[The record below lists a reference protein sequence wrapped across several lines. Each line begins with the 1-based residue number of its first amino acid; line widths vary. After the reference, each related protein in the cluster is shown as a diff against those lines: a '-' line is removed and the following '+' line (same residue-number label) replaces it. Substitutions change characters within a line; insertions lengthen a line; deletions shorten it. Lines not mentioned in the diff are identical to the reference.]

1 MLSPMNGKSSE
12 ITQSVYPS
20 YLRGVDFQRRIGELN
35 AMLAVCTVCPFHCGI
50 DRSRGTEGRC
60 RSGILPKVASW
71 NIHHGEEPPISGKG
85 GSGTIFFSGC
95 SFRCVFCQNYP
106 ISQLGHGREITVT
119 ELADRMLL
127 LQKKGAHNIN
137 LVTPTH
143 FVPQIVEALASAVQ
157 RGLRIPLVYNS
168 NGYED
173 VETLKLL
180 EGIIDIYLPDMKY
193 GENSNAERYS
203 GVNGYVERNRAAV
216 YEMYRQVG
224 VLQVDD
230 KGIAQKGLII
240 RHLVLPGNA
249 ANTKEV
255 LESIARISPSIP
267 VSLMSQYFPAH
278 RAHAI
283 PELNRKLSAEEYTF
297 ATDILDRFK
306 LENGWTQPLD

>member
-1 MLSPMNGKSSE
+1 MNGKSPVKA
-12 ITQSVYPS
+12 QSVYPS
-20 YLRGVDFQRRIGELN
+20 YLHGVDFQRRINELN
-35 AMLAVCTVCPFHCGI
+35 ALLTGCTVCPFHCGI

-71 NIHHGEEPPISGKG
+71 NLHHGEEPPISGVR

-157 RGLRIPLVYNS
+157 GGLRIPLVYNS
-168 NGYED
+168 NGYDD
-173 VETLKLL
+173 VKTLKLL
-180 EGIIDIYLPDMKY
+180 EGIVDIYLPDMKY
-193 GENSNAERYS
+193 GADSNAERYS
-203 GVNGYVERNRAAV
+203 GVSGYVERNRAAV
-216 YEMYRQVG
+216 YEMYRQVRE
-224 VLQVDD
+224 LRVDD
-230 KGIAQKGLII
+230 SGIAQKGLII

-249 ANTKEV
+249 ANTREV
-255 LESIARISPSIP
+255 LESIARISPMIP
-267 VSLMSQYFPAH
+267 VSLMSQYFPAY
-278 RAHAI
+278 RAHAMS
-283 PELNRKLSAEEYTF
+283 ELNRRLRAEEY
-297 ATDILDRFK
+297 AYVTDILDRLG